1 MGTEQQNYFSSKKK
15 IAQRD
20 REPNGAIYMLRCAE
34 LHLTETDLD
43 DMTIGMVND
52 MLIEKMNDQE
62 KYDKKAPAG
71 SMAAFFRGELNI
83 GE

>member
-1 MGTEQQNYFSSKKK
+1 
-15 IAQRD
+15 
-20 REPNGAIYMLRCAE
+20 MLRCAE
-34 LHLTETDLD
+34 LHLSVEDLD

-71 SMAAFFRGELNI
+71 SMAAFFRGELNL